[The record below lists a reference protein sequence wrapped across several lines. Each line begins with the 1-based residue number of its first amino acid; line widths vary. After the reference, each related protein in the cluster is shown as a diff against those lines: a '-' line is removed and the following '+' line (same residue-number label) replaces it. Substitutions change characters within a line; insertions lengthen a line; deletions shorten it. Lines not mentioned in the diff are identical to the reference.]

1 VKIAQEEDEDII
13 LHTNDDTPEL
23 VKIRHSTA
31 HIMAMAVQ
39 RLFRER
45 KLPCQT
51 IDALSLLSR
60 MHTSKLTG
68 IQGTLRVSFFS

>member
-1 VKIAQEEDEDII
+1 VKIAQEEAEDII
-13 LHTNDDTPEL
+13 LPTNDDTPEL

-45 KLPCQT
+45 KLPCRT
-51 IDALSLLSR
+51 IDALSLLSACIR
-60 MHTSKLTG
+60 LNLLAYK
-68 IQGTLRVSFFS
+68 VPCA